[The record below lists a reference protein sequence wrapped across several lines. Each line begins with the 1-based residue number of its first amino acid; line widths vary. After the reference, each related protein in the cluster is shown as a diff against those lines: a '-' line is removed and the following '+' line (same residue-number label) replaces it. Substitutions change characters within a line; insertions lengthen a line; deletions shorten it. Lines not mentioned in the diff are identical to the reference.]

1 MDPLTM
7 MAIASVAAPVVGGL
21 MGQNAASGARTASED
36 AYKRA
41 LAEFSGLSVPQLSQ
55 LDLAELQNMG
65 QLMNA
70 QEQNIDLGPAAAEGI
85 ILNPAARAA
94 QEQALASFQQKAQSG
109 MSPADLAQFELNR
122 RSAAS
127 EAEAKSGQ
135 IMQNMQSRGMGG
147 SGAELISRLQ
157 AGQSG
162 ADRQAQLGLQ
172 QAVAAQQAREAA
184 TRDMFNSGTGMRNQ
198 DNSEQQYLAN
208 ARQNIMNI
216 NNQNRISNQQR
227 NVAGQN
233 QANQW
238 NMQNKQNIANQ
249 NTGFTN
255 QERMYNTTQLPQQ
268 NFNNQMTLASAK
280 AGADTNYGNQQAQQA
295 ANTAA
300 GWAQMGQGVGQ
311 GLTSLAMA
319 KPSGASQV
327 ANQNTM
333 NNLPVWNPATQRYE

>member
-1 MDPLTM
+1 
-7 MAIASVAAPVVGGL
+7 MAFPFLAAATIAAPIIGGL
-21 MGQNAASGARTASED
+21 MGQNAASGARTASEN

-41 LAEFSGLSVPQLSQ
+41 LAEFSGLSIPQLSQ

-94 QEQALASFQQKAQSG
+94 QEQALAAFQQKAQSG

-122 RSAAS
+122 RSAAG

-135 IMQNMQSRGMGG
+135 VMQNMQSRGMGG

-162 ADRQAQLGLQ
+162 ADRQAELGMQ
-172 QAVAAQQAREAA
+172 QSIATQQAREAA
-184 TRDMFNSGTGMRNQ
+184 TRDMFNSGSGMRNQ

-216 NNQNRISNQQR
+216 NNQNRIGTQQR

-233 QANQW
+233 QANAW
-238 NMQNKQNIANQ
+238 NVQNAQNIANQ

-255 QERMYNTTQLPQQ
+255 QERMYNNQLPQQ
-268 NFNNQMTLASAK
+268 KFNNQMTLASAR
-280 AGADTNYGNQQAQQA
+280 AGANTNYGNQQAQQA

-311 GLTSLAMA
+311 GFTALATA
-319 KPSGASQV
+319 KPSGAGNN
-327 ANQNTM
+327 NQNLGTF
-333 NNLPVWNPATQRYE
+333 NQQTGRWEY